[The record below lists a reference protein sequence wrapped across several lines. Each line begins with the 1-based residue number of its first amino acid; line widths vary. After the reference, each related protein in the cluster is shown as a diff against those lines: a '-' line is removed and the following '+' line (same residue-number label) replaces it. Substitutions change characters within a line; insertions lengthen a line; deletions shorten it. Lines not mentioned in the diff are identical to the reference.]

1 MTPSGDAL
9 ELLKEHEQGPDGGF
23 APTPYRCPAGHLTVG
38 WGHRVRRGETFPDP
52 LTAEGAEALLRA
64 DLERIAPHVAVALRR
79 LEVPQNGAGDR
90 PQVTQSM
97 FDAIVS
103 LGFNIGVGALLGSTL
118 MRRMRVGDFAG
129 AAEEF
134 LRWDKA
140 RDPKTGKKVR
150 LAGLV
155 RRRKAERA
163 LFLRDGLPEETTDG
177 R

>member
-1 MTPSGDAL
+1 MKPGPGAL
-9 ELLKEHEQGPDGGF
+9 GLIQAFEQGPDGGF

-38 WGHRVRRGETFPDP
+38 WGHRVRPKETFPEP
-52 LTAEGAEALLRA
+52 LTAEEADALLRA
-64 DLERIAPHVAVALRR
+64 DLERIAPHVAVALR
-79 LEVPQNGAGDR
+79 NR
-90 PQVTQSM
+90 PDVTQNM

-118 MRRMRVGDFAG
+118 TKRMRAGDFAG

-155 RRRKAERA
+155 RRREAERA
-163 LFLRDGLPEETTDG
+163 LFLREETP